1 MAKLLQNTPKNDIL
15 ILPNVLLLTTIFQ
28 YNARILNNNINSFE
42 FDKTQIPYAV
52 GIKNTARIKVC
63 LATTGVCVFVRGF
76 GCALFYFS
84 EVFMNCENRFCV
96 YYYDDQCILEPH
108 TLDHG
113 MLGECTSCVLLDIDE
128 EILDEKRNDYLKK
141 FELEYY
147 YGYKMGLLINRE
159 NNKNKE
165 KDEITENHHFT
176 RKDLIRH
183 A

>member
-1 MAKLLQNTPKNDIL
+1 
-15 ILPNVLLLTTIFQ
+15 
-28 YNARILNNNINSFE
+28 
-42 FDKTQIPYAV
+42 
-52 GIKNTARIKVC
+52 
-63 LATTGVCVFVRGF
+63 
-76 GCALFYFS
+76 
-84 EVFMNCENRFCV
+84 
-96 YYYDDQCILEPH
+96 
-108 TLDHG
+108 